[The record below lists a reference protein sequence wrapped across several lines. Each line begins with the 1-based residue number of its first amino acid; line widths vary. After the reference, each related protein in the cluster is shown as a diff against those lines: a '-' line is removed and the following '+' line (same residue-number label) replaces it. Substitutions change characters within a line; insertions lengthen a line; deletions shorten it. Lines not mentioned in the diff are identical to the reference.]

1 MLGTANLPSKIVP
14 VCDVSGVVLV
24 RNDGS
29 ALLQLRDQ
37 KHGLSDAGKWVF
49 PGGHCDGDE
58 TVEDCARR
66 EFLEE
71 TEYQCGR
78 LHYLADFILETDG
91 RARHFT
97 FFWQRFDGKQALR
110 CLEGAALEFV
120 ARDKCPA
127 NTPDYLPGVW
137 DLAISAAQ
145 SDPAGSFT

>member
-1 MLGTANLPSKIVP
+1 MLGRANPSSTQVVP

-24 RNDGS
+24 RDDGS

-37 KHGLSDAGKWVF
+37 KPGLPDAGNWVF
-49 PGGHCDGDE
+49 PGGHCDANE
-58 TVEDCARR
+58 PVEDCARR

-71 TEYQCGR
+71 TDYRCGR
-78 LHYLADFILETDG
+78 LHYLTDFSRETDE

-120 ARDKCPA
+120 ARTKCPP
-127 NTPDYLPGVW
+127 NTPDYLPRVW
-137 DLAISAAQ
+137 DLAICAAQ
-145 SDPAGSFT
+145 SAPAG

>member
-1 MLGTANLPSKIVP
+1 MLATGNLPSNVVP

-37 KHGLSDAGKWVF
+37 KPGLSDAGKWVF
-49 PGGHCDGDE
+49 PGGHCNPGE

-71 TEYQCGR
+71 TGYRCGR
-78 LHYLADFILETDG
+78 LNHLTNFLEANE
-91 RARHFT
+91 RARRFT

-110 CLEGAALEFV
+110 CLEGVSLEFV

-127 NTPDYLPGVW
+127 NTPDYLPRVW

-145 SDPAGSFT
+145 SDPAG